1 MTEATFE
8 VIEPTGARRQVRIS
22 ELPFLIGRT
31 AETGNHLPLDDARIS
46 RKCAALVYAEGA
58 FRLEDCGQRSGVY
71 VNGQRVSTCVLRDA
85 DTITFGIRDSV
96 QLVFHLQRAGE
107 SLPGLLSELD
117 KASSLGA
124 EARELRH
131 LSVLLEATALLQSH
145 LPMEQVLQAMLD
157 RAIAITDADRG
168 LLLEGQ
174 PSGGL
179 RPLLA
184 RQKGRKDLPA
194 VSVVPSQTVIQQAA
208 NRRESVVQLD
218 VSLAEESL
226 REARSIVAQNL
237 RSVAAIP
244 LLSVTEQPIS
254 DSTMM
259 VAPADVLGLLYLD
272 SRRPAAFSGIERQI
286 LDTLAIEAGSVLEKA
301 RFVQKE
307 KERQRMELEL
317 ETARGI
323 QQALLPR
330 SFQQFGHLEVTG
342 INRSCLA
349 VGGDYFDLIELGTD
363 RAAFVIADVAG
374 KGLGAALVTAMLQGT
389 FSALAMGQWPS
400 SVCAH
405 INRFLCAH
413 SNVQRHATLFFG
425 VLDSGGRLEYV
436 NAGHPPAML
445 VRSGRVEPA
454 FASDS
459 FPIGWFDDAQ
469 FPSAST
475 QLEPGDVLVLYT
487 DGISEAMD
495 PQHDQFGL
503 DRLRAAVEKHASAS
517 VERLQAGILTAVEEF
532 VRGAPQADDITL
544 LILRY
549 QGNAQRT

>member
-1 MTEATFE
+1 MTEATLE
-8 VIEPTGARRQVRIS
+8 VIETNGGRRQVRVS

-31 AETGNHLPLDDARIS
+31 AEAGNRLALDDPRIS
-46 RKCAALVYAEGA
+46 RKCAALVFTDGA
-58 FRLEDCGQRSGVY
+58 FRLEDRGQRSGVY
-71 VNGQRVSTCVLRDA
+71 VNGQKVSNCVLHNG
-85 DTITFGIRDSV
+85 DTITFGVRDSF
-96 QLVFHLQRAGE
+96 QLVFHVQRPGE
-107 SLPGLLSELD
+107 SVPGLLSELE

-124 EARELRH
+124 EARDLRH

-145 LPMEQVLQAMLD
+145 LPMEQVLEAMLD

-184 RQKGRKDLPA
+184 RQKGGKDLPA
-194 VSVVPSQTVIQQAA
+194 ASVVPSQTVIQQAA
-208 NRRESVVQLD
+208 KRRQSVVQLD

-226 REARSIVAQNL
+226 REARSIVGQEL

-244 LLSVTEQPIS
+244 LLSVTEQSIS
-254 DSTMM
+254 EATMM
-259 VAPADVLGLLYLD
+259 IAPAEVLGLLYLD

-317 ETARGI
+317 DTARGI

-330 SFQQFGHLEVTG
+330 SFQQFAHLEVTG

-349 VGGDYFDLIELGTD
+349 VGGDYFDLIELGAD

-389 FSALAMGQWPS
+389 FSALTMGQDPS

-425 VLDSGGRLEYV
+425 VVDAGGRLEYV

-445 VRSGRVEPA
+445 VHAGRVEPA

-459 FPIGWFDDAQ
+459 FPIGWFEDAQ
-469 FPSAST
+469 FRSASM
-475 QLEPGDVLVLYT
+475 QIEAGDTLVIYT

-495 PQHDQFGL
+495 PQRDQFGL
-503 DRLRAAVEKHASAS
+503 DRLRATVEKHFGASA
-517 VERLQAGILTAVEEF
+517 EQLQAGILAAVEEF
-532 VRGAPQADDITL
+532 ARGEPQADDITL

-549 QGNAQRT
+549 QGNPQPA